1 MAEEKEARLMDTRS
15 LEKFARAARRQLHEQ
30 VGAKVER
37 VVRTDSAE
45 LREQAAAV
53 QTLKEEVK
61 AHGKA
66 AVVERAA
73 YTWFN
78 RFCALRFMDANHYTA
93 MGVVSPA
100 AGFTQ
105 PEILQEAKQG
115 VIDEDLPVD
124 RRRVADLL
132 GGRLPARDAQ
142 QEAYRLLLVASCNSL
157 HGAMPYLFEPIAD
170 YTELLLPDDLLSAA
184 SILQAVRDALSEA
197 VCQDEEVIGWL
208 YQYYIAEKKEEV
220 DAKVKAGGKVEA
232 DELPA
237 KTSLYTPDWIV
248 RFLVDNSLGRL
259 WMANRPRSR
268 LAERM
273 AYYIAPE
280 EGDSGAQEGLG
291 PRKEGHDGVVSVRVE
306 RRDIDISCPSSRT
319 TDPAE
324 QEGHDGIVS
333 VRGER
338 RDIDISCPSSRT
350 TDPAAQEGHDGIV
363 SVRVSSPEELRVG
376 DSAVGSAH
384 MLLYAFELLYAI
396 YEEEGYNPP
405 DIARLILEKNLYG
418 MEIDPRAAALA
429 AFALTMKARRYDR
442 RFLRRGVRPHICVLH
457 SVRFTAPE
465 LAATPWLAKLG
476 ATLTDLP
483 VRDALLHDLEAAAL
497 LDNVGSLLRPQL
509 TPAQIGRVRE
519 VIGAADDLFTHGF
532 NERVLD
538 VLAQMEYLARRH
550 HVVVANP
557 PYLGKGMNEELKEFL
572 GQEYGDVKSDLFSAF
587 VVRNTELTV
596 HGGQLGFMTPFVWMF
611 ISSYQK
617 LREFLI
623 TQKTITNLVQLEY
636 SGFEG
641 ATVPICTF
649 TLENAHDPE
658 LKGGYIRLSDFRG
671 ADNQAPKTLEAIQ
684 NPACGWFYRAS
695 AADFR
700 KIPGAPIAY
709 WFSEKTFNCFELNP
723 ILAEFFEPQVGLQ
736 TSNTERF
743 IRIWPEVSFANLF
756 LNARN
761 NDEAADSH
769 CKWFPLDKGGT
780 FRRWYGNNDHIVN
793 WALNGLEIKQYVS
806 ERYPYLNGNVDYV
819 VKDRGFFFR
828 PGVTWTKVSSG
839 TFSVRETFGGS
850 IFSDAGMK
858 VPTDD
863 DQDLNLLSRY
873 LNSKVTHH
881 FLSALS
887 PTLNF
892 EKGAIS
898 SLPFKRVDISDE
910 NEDKI
915 VQHAI
920 TDWNSFEV
928 SYHFTTLPLLR
939 PEHRQ
944 ATLAA
949 TYAHLRRHWQAMTGE
964 MQRLEVENNRLFI
977 DAYGLQ
983 DELTPDVP
991 LHEITLTCN
1000 PPYRYGA
1007 GKSDAEYARLLLADT
1022 LREFLSYAVGC
1033 MFGRYSL
1040 EKAGLVLANQGEGV
1054 EDYARKI
1061 GETGDWRLE
1070 IGEERAAKP
1079 NLQSPNLQSPTLPIS
1094 FPPDRDNVIP
1104 ILDGEWFADDIV
1116 ERCKRFLRVTFGEEH
1131 YAENLAFV
1139 EQGLGR
1145 DLRGYFLREFYD
1157 DHVRRY
1163 QKRPIYWLFSSPK
1176 GSFNAL
1182 IYMHRYRPDTVSVVL
1197 NDYLRDFQ
1205 NKLAAHRSH
1214 LERVSISAASSP
1226 RDKTAALKEIDK
1238 VEKMIAELAAY
1249 ERDVL
1254 YPLATQQVAIDL
1266 DDGVKVNY
1274 AKFGKA
1280 LRRIVGVSG

>member
-1 MAEEKEARLMDTRS
+1 
-15 LEKFARAARRQLHEQ
+15 
-30 VGAKVER
+30 
-37 VVRTDSAE
+37 
-45 LREQAAAV
+45 
-53 QTLKEEVK
+53 
-61 AHGKA
+61 
-66 AVVERAA
+66 
-73 YTWFN
+73 
-78 RFCALRFMDANHYTA
+78 MDANHYTPV
-93 MGVVSPA
+93 GVVSPA

-115 VIDEDLPVD
+115 VIDADLPVD
-124 RRRVADLL
+124 RQRVADLL

-142 QEAYRLLLVASCNSL
+142 QEAYRLLLVASCNRL

-170 YTELLLPDDLLSAA
+170 YTELLLPDDLLSEA
-184 SILQAVRDALSEA
+184 SILHAVRETLSEA

-208 YQYYIAEKKEEV
+208 YQFYIAEKKEAV

-259 WMANRPRSR
+259 WMANRPQSQ
-268 LAERM
+268 LAKRM
-273 AYYIAPE
+273 AYYIRPE
-280 EGDSGAQEGLG
+280 QGT
-291 PRKEGHDGVVSVRVE
+291 PNFVRV
-306 RRDIDISCPSSRT
+306 T
-319 TDPAE
+319 
-324 QEGHDGIVS
+324 
-333 VRGER
+333 
-338 RDIDISCPSSRT
+338 
-350 TDPAAQEGHDGIV
+350 
-363 SVRVSSPEELRVG
+363 SPEELRVG
-376 DSAVGSAH
+376 DSAAGSAH
-384 MLLYAFELLYAI
+384 MLLYAFELLYAM

-418 MEIDPRAAALA
+418 MEIDARAAALA

-457 SVRFTAPE
+457 SVRITAQE
-465 LAATPWLAKLG
+465 LVTTPWLAKLG

-483 VRDALLHDLEAAAL
+483 VRDALLHDLEAATL

-509 TPAQIGRVRE
+509 TLAQIARVRE

-538 VLAQMEYLARRH
+538 VLAQVEYLARRH

-557 PYLGKGMNEELKEFL
+557 PYLGKGMNEELSDFAK
-572 GQEYGDVKSDLFSAF
+572 QEYPDSKADMFAMFIERNLELAKQGGLVAMITMQSWMFLSSYEKLRGKLLDHETLLTMAHLGAKAFDSIGGEVVSTTAF
-587 VVRNTELTV
+587 VVEHAHRPDYNGSYVRLVDGNSEAEKEAALRAALT
-596 HGGQLGFMTPFVWMF
+596 TP
-611 ISSYQK
+611 
-617 LREFLI
+617 L
-623 TQKTITNLVQLEY
+623 
-636 SGFEG
+636 
-641 ATVPICTF
+641 
-649 TLENAHDPE
+649 
-658 LKGGYIRLSDFRG
+658 
-671 ADNQAPKTLEAIQ
+671 APRDSPLH
-684 NPACGWFYRAS
+684 RAS
-695 AADFR
+695 AADFK

-709 WFSEKTFNCFELNP
+709 WVSRKFSAVVEVATSLES
-723 ILAEFFEPQVGLQ
+723 LATLKEGL
-736 TSNTERF
+736 TTGN
-743 IRIWPEVSFANLF
+743 NDLF
-756 LNARN
+756 LRYWYEVATDQLGIAMTSQLSALESGRR
-761 NDEAADSH
+761 
-769 CKWFPLDKGGT
+769 WFPYNKGGS
-780 FRRWYGNNDHIVN
+780 FRRWYGNND
-793 WALNGLEIKQYVS
+793 
-806 ERYPYLNGNVDYV
+806 YV
-819 VKDRGFFFR
+819 VDWFDSGRR
-828 PGVTWTKVSSG
+828 IHDYAGVPLDFGGAPVRAKRYYFDAGITWTRVSSASSAFRLFDKG
-839 TFSVRETFGGS
+839 FIFDSTGPS
-850 IFSDAGMK
+850 IFPESADAY
-858 VPTDD
+858 VLTCA
-863 DQDLNLLSRY
+863 
-873 LNSKVTHH
+873 LNSKPTRV
-881 FLSALS
+881 FLELVA
-887 PTLNF
+887 PTLDF
-892 EKGAIS
+892 RLGPVGRTPILETFLDDDTIS
-898 SLPFKRVDISDE
+898 TTGQRCV
-910 NEDKI
+910 
-915 VQHAI
+915 AI
-920 TDWNSFEV
+920 TKSDWDAYETSWD
-928 SYHFTTLPLLR
+928 FTTLPLLR
-939 PEHRQ
+939 PAHRQ

-949 TYAHLRRHWQAMTGE
+949 TYAHLRRHWQQMTDE
-964 MQRLEVENNRLFI
+964 MQRLETENNRIFI

-983 DELTPDVP
+983 DELTADVL

-1000 PPYRYGA
+1000 PHYRYGA
-1007 GKSDAEYARLLLADT
+1007 GKSDDEYARLLLADT
-1022 LREFLSYAVGC
+1022 LREFVSYAVGC

-1040 EKAGLVLANQGEGV
+1040 EKAGLVLANAGETV
-1054 EDYARKI
+1054 EDYAWKVGRLEI
-1061 GETGDWRLE
+1061 GDWRLE
-1070 IGEERAAKP
+1070 IGEERATEP

-1238 VEKMIAELAAY
+1238 VEKMIAELAEY